1 MLSIL
6 SNSTLSHPVGCQF
19 FFLSEKLQAMNFLET
34 GRKHST
40 CSEKSMTSV
49 ASDASGW
56 LTVSASQNLAAVLND
71 PNRGKQKDFFTKV
84 WGVDFVEAPLAII
97 PPNPHLPLVTRA
109 HFETYLRKISKRHR
123 RHDQL
128 RSQLT
133 ESQQF
138 PAQRRRQ
145 RSLERRIEPLDIPS
159 IFLQT
164 DFDLSQ
170 PVVFNTA
177 LPFARAGITVDGAFR
192 QNGKILQ
199 EKVGF
204 EKWRSLLARSRR
216 NLKNFS

>member
-1 MLSIL
+1 
-6 SNSTLSHPVGCQF
+6 
-19 FFLSEKLQAMNFLET
+19 
-34 GRKHST
+34 
-40 CSEKSMTSV
+40 MTSV

-56 LTVSASQNLAAVLND
+56 LMVSASQNLAAVLND

-84 WGVDFVEAPLAII
+84 WGIDFAEAPLATIQ
-97 PPNPHLPLVTRA
+97 PNPHLPLVTRA

-128 RSQLT
+128 KTQLT

-138 PAQRRRQ
+138 PSHRRRQ
-145 RSLERRIEPLDIPS
+145 KSLERRIEPLDIPS

-164 DFDLSQ
+164 DFDLSR
-170 PVVFNTA
+170 PGVFNTA

-199 EKVGF
+199 EKVG
-204 EKWRSLLARSRR
+204 LLI
-216 NLKNFS
+216 FSSVLTFF